1 MKNIKNLL
9 AAPWFPFTKAIVG
22 MLEAMQ
28 SPMGEIW
35 PMSRRL
41 REIERRLDLMQM
53 AMGRVEERQVSQAS
67 IPEAEFQVSSQ
78 WGEDGILQAIL
89 RRLPPIDRRFVE
101 FGVET
106 FVESNCRWLLRQH
119 GWAGLVMDGSAENI
133 AAIQGD
139 PIYWQHNLKAVQ
151 AFVTAENIDSLISG
165 NGLNGEIGILSIDVD
180 GMDYWIWKEIHCVSP
195 AVVVVE
201 YNGIFGADR
210 AVTVPYNSGFT
221 RANANYSCLYYGASL
236 GAFVALGKAKGY
248 ALVAANRAG
257 NNAFFVRRNLL
268 SDQLREV
275 AAQDVYIQRSFRE
288 GRGEDGNLAFL
299 SFEEEQKL
307 IADLPLED
315 VA

>member
-1 MKNIKNLL
+1 MIFRKVHEILESVKSIS
-9 AAPWFPFTKAIVG
+9 AMIVG
-22 MLEAMQ
+22 MQ
-28 SPMGEIW
+28 SPLGEIW
-35 PMSRRL
+35 PMSVRL
-41 REIERRLDLMQM
+41 REVERKLNAMQL
-53 AMGRVEERQVSQAS
+53 ALGRVEERQVSQAS

-89 RRLPPIDRRFVE
+89 RRLPAIDRRFVE

-106 FVESNCRWLLRQH
+106 FVESNCRWLLRRH

-133 AAIQGD
+133 AAIQRD

-151 AFVTAENIDSLISG
+151 AFVTAQNIDYLIDE
-165 NGLNGEIGILSIDVD
+165 NGLNGEIGLLSIDVD
-180 GMDYWIWKEIHCVSP
+180 GMDYWIWKAIHCVSP

-201 YNGIFGADR
+201 YNGIFGVDR
-210 AVTVPYNSGFT
+210 AVTVPYDPDFT
-221 RANANYSCLYYGASL
+221 RAKAHYSSLYYGASL

-257 NNAFFVRRNLL
+257 NNAFFVRNDLL

-275 AAQDVYIQRSFRE
+275 AAKDVYKQRSFRE
-288 GRGEDGNLAFL
+288 GRAEDGSLAFM

-307 IADLPLED
+307 IADLPLEE

>member
-9 AAPWFPFTKAIVG
+9 ATPWFPFTKALVG
-22 MLEAMQ
+22 MVEAMQ

-53 AMGRVEERQVSQAS
+53 AIGRVEERQLSQAS
-67 IPEAEFQVSSQ
+67 IPDAEFQVSSQ

-89 RRLPPIDRRFVE
+89 RRLPPIDHRFVE

-133 AAIQGD
+133 AAIQQD
-139 PIYWQHNLKAVQ
+139 PVYWQHNLKAVQ

-165 NGLNGEIGILSIDVD
+165 NGMNGEIGILSIDVD
-180 GMDYWIWKEIHCVSP
+180 GVDYWIWKEIHCVSP

-210 AVTVPYNSGFT
+210 AVTVPYNPDFT
-221 RANANYSCLYYGASL
+221 RVKTNYSCLYYGASL
-236 GAFVALGKAKGY
+236 GAFVALGNAKGY

-268 SDQLREV
+268 SNELREV
-275 AAQDVYIQRSFRE
+275 SAQDVYIQRSFRE

>member
-1 MKNIKNLL
+1 MKNIKNLI
-9 AAPWFPFTKAIVG
+9 APPWLPFTKAISG

-53 AMGRVEERQVSQAS
+53 AIGRVEERQVSQVS

-119 GWAGLVMDGSAENI
+119 GWAGLVMDGSSENI
-133 AAIQGD
+133 AAIQRD

-210 AVTVPYNSGFT
+210 AVTVPYNPGFT

>member
-1 MKNIKNLL
+1 MVLRKIHEILESVKSIY
-9 AAPWFPFTKAIVG
+9 AMIVG
-22 MLEAMQ
+22 MQ
-28 SPMGEIW
+28 SPIGEIW

-41 REIERRLDLMQM
+41 REIDRRLDLMQM
-53 AMGRVEERQVSQAS
+53 AIGRMEERQVSHAP

-106 FVESNCRWLLRQH
+106 FVESNCRWLLRRH

-133 AAIQGD
+133 AAIQRD
-139 PIYWQHNLKAVQ
+139 PIYWQQNLKAVQ
-151 AFVTAENIDSLISG
+151 TFVTAENIDSLISI
-165 NGLNGEIGILSIDVD
+165 NGMKGEIGILSIDVD
-180 GMDYWIWKEIHCVSP
+180 GMDYWIWKAIHCVSP

-201 YNGIFGADR
+201 YNGIFGMDR
-210 AVTVPYNSGFT
+210 AVTVPYDPNFS
-221 RANANYSCLYYGASL
+221 RAKSHYSCLYYGASL
-236 GAFVALGKAKGY
+236 GAFVALGKTKGY

-257 NNAFFVRRNLL
+257 NNAFFVRRDLL
-268 SDQLREV
+268 SDQLREL
-275 AAQDVYIQRSFRE
+275 ASQDVYIQRSFRE